1 MGATWYGRPLRDFV
15 VRPKFQPG
23 HFESQLMYRQQ
34 PRNWT
39 EVLQWFQFAWVAKLV
54 LRDIKLIGL
63 YPQVSI
69 LMTVF
74 NAEDRLLKV
83 LNSVREQVFQ
93 DFEVIV
99 IEHGSKDKSLDILK
113 AWGDP
118 RLVLET
124 LESNIGRSSVL
135 NNCLNRANGEF
146 IAILDADDLAHPQR
160 FKAEVQY
167 LNANSKIELIGTWTK
182 FVDENDYEVG
192 SSQLH

>member
-1 MGATWYGRPLRDFV
+1 
-15 VRPKFQPG
+15 
-23 HFESQLMYRQQ
+23 
-34 PRNWT
+34 
-39 EVLQWFQFAWVAKLV
+39 
-54 LRDIKLIGL
+54 
-63 YPQVSI
+63 
-69 LMTVF
+69 MTVF